1 MSLIIKKNTTFKIP
15 RTGSG
20 APNGIPVA
28 STNTINVV
36 DTFDYNQTISLSK
49 VGGSSIYSF
58 TVPNFGSLNLGQ
70 VYCEQ
75 YSDNVN
81 IYLSSMIVFKE
92 GVNWVYRYIGLYE
105 CDGYSQVNFDKSS
118 VEEINNGIIPTID
131 WSPSL
136 TITAA

>member
-1 MSLIIKKNTTFKIP
+1 MAFIVKRDAIVVP
-15 RTGSG
+15 
-20 APNGIPVA
+20 AGIPVA

-36 DTFDYNQTISLSK
+36 DTFGYNQTISLSK

-58 TVPNFGSLNLGQ
+58 SVPNFGSLNIGQ

-81 IYLSSMIVFKE
+81 IYLSSMVVFKE

-105 CDGYSQVNFDKSS
+105 CDGYSQVDFDKSS
-118 VEEINNGIIPTID
+118 VQEINNGIIPTIG